1 MNINK
6 KVCKYCNNIKDF
18 FKTKFKC
25 VDCYIKINKE
35 TKIKSRNKLYVKAL
49 LNSCYNSDKKKDRE
63 FDISE
68 DFIKNIINNQNN
80 KCNYCNKKL
89 SNNME
94 ILTPNRISIDR
105 INSKIGHIKSNVA
118 ISCYF
123 CNMIKN
129 NLENKDLYLFL
140 DLLSNKCCINIK
152 YYDKFYYKK
161 WKSCLIKNTNNNNR
175 RISKENKDININ
187 WITLQYIKQCGLCYY
202 SKLPLIPTTI
212 PNFILQPS
220 IERKD
225 CSIGYI
231 KSNCVLVCRAIN
243 SARNNIEINIF
254 LNYIKQFSFNQK
266 FYTKYNNYF
275 YKYSKLPG
283 WIVYK
288 NYCGWCFCYN
298 TNNGKK
304 TIIHKSFNDK
314 ELGSSK
320 ALVSSIIENVLFNFE
335 KLIK

>member
-68 DFIKNIINNQNN
+68 DFIKNIINKQNN

-129 NLENKDLYLFL
+129 NLEN
-140 DLLSNKCCINIK
+140 
-152 YYDKFYYKK
+152 
-161 WKSCLIKNTNNNNR
+161 
-175 RISKENKDININ
+175 
-187 WITLQYIKQCGLCYY
+187 
-202 SKLPLIPTTI
+202 
-212 PNFILQPS
+212 
-220 IERKD
+220 
-225 CSIGYI
+225 
-231 KSNCVLVCRAIN
+231 
-243 SARNNIEINIF
+243 
-254 LNYIKQFSFNQK
+254 
-266 FYTKYNNYF
+266 
-275 YKYSKLPG
+275 KYSKLPG